1 MVNRRKRIGFL
12 FTSIGRESMGVLN
25 YFISIIKAVDS
36 LPDNEKPQFVVI
48 YDEHIKKWV
57 EAIQYSHLELHLV
70 KKQSLIKTLL
80 KSFITG
86 INFFVGNII
95 KEYSLDGLYPMND
108 YVGKIKYAASCKI
121 ISWYP
126 DFQHKFYPQYF
137 TKSNLIIKE
146 WRLKQI
152 IKKGRHLVLSSN
164 HSKSHLMTFYKPTQ
178 LLQIHIL
185 PFVSILSQYQLPA
198 FQEMKIKYDVNEPY
212 FFLANQFYK
221 HKNHILVFEAVK
233 LLREKGIF
241 IKLVCSGKLEDYRNP
256 DYIEQVKTYVIDNN
270 LQNDIKML
278 GIIPREDQLC
288 LMKNCLAVIQPS
300 KFEGWS
306 TVIEDAKTL
315 QMPILASTFGVHK
328 EQLEDKGLYFDED
341 SSQSLATLL
350 EGYLNGSVKRP
361 LPFDNYEQRV
371 AKFARLFIDLY
382 K

>member
-1 MVNRRKRIGFL
+1 
-12 FTSIGRESMGVLN
+12 
-25 YFISIIKAVDS
+25 
-36 LPDNEKPQFVVI
+36 
-48 YDEHIKKWV
+48 
-57 EAIQYSHLELHLV
+57 
-70 KKQSLIKTLL
+70 
-80 KSFITG
+80 
-86 INFFVGNII
+86 
-95 KEYSLDGLYPMND
+95 
-108 YVGKIKYAASCKI
+108 
-121 ISWYP
+121 
-126 DFQHKFYPQYF
+126 
-137 TKSNLIIKE
+137 
-146 WRLKQI
+146 
-152 IKKGRHLVLSSN
+152 
-164 HSKSHLMTFYKPTQ
+164 
-178 LLQIHIL
+178 
-185 PFVSILSQYQLPA
+185 
-198 FQEMKIKYDVNEPY
+198 MKIKYDVNEPY